1 MKARYASS
9 LILLLVLNKI
19 KCYFQ
24 PSLNQNFK
32 LCRKSTSLPAAN
44 KHLTGECHQL
54 KTDVDQETTQ
64 HLAETKHVADEM
76 SATSHQTNYL
86 YKRNASNVIDV
97 TGAKYKH

>member
-1 MKARYASS
+1 MF
-9 LILLLVLNKI
+9 
-19 KCYFQ
+19 FQ

-86 YKRNASNVIDV
+86 YKRNASYIIDV
-97 TGAKYKH
+97 TCAKYEH